1 MNAKTISSL
10 VNQYTLLYNLY
21 MSLSNLKLVNYE
33 LLWFITTIADM
44 QKKQDIITS
53 LTTYHAREHS
63 TVRSIV
69 LLRNVLYRDRA
80 ITSRM
85 LSNNST

>member
-1 MNAKTISSL
+1 
-10 VNQYTLLYNLY
+10 
-21 MSLSNLKLVNYE
+21 MSLSNLKLVNYQ

-44 QKKQDIITS
+44 QKKQDVLTS
-53 LTTYHAREHS
+53 LTTYHTCEHS

-69 LLRNVLYRDRA
+69 LLRNVLYRDKA

-85 LSNNST
+85 LSTVANST